1 MSEPGSGC
9 GVPAQRSSQRGPELL
24 SVKLGDCS
32 QTVELNVIVK
42 EEGEEREI
50 NEREEEEREEDRASV
65 DSGEIPN
72 PDSVNEPS
80 STASRLPGCGS
91 YPCPQCGKCF
101 SRAGDL
107 KTHQRSHSGEK
118 PTCTFNVIVKE
129 EDGDCTLNVIVK
141 EEEDEKEKRG
151 VEEEKETSGIVDP
164 DTSRLRGRYPC
175 PQCGKS
181 FSSSG
186 KLKNHQRVHTR
197 EKPFHCAT
205 CGKSFREKFNL
216 TRHEKVHSG
225 EKPYHCTQCGK
236 SFNRSGSLKEHQ
248 RVHTGEKPYHCSL
261 CQKSFSQPGNL
272 KKHQRIH
279 TGEKPYRCSLCGN
292 SFCFAGN
299 LKNHQRSHCG
309 EKPYRCSQC
318 GEGFPQLKSLKS
330 HQKIHIGETSP
341 STFNV
346 IVKEEGG
353 DCTFNVIVKEEEDGK
368 KIAEKEMREVEEDDN
383 NSGVVDPDTSRL
395 PDRPKESSEITQW
408 REALPMFSVWR
419 GIHSA
424 KKSKKS

>member
-9 GVPAQRSSQRGPELL
+9 GVPAQRSSQQGPELL
-24 SVKLGDCS
+24 SVKLGYCS

-50 NEREEEEREEDRASV
+50 NEREEEEREEDRASF

-80 STASRLPGCGS
+80 STASSLPGCGS

-118 PTCTFNVIVKE
+118 PTCTLNVIVKE

-181 FSSSG
+181 FSSSGNLKNHQRVHNGEKPYHCSQCGKGFSRAGDLKTHQKSHSGEKPHHCSLCGKCFSRAGDLKTHQKSHSGEKSASTFNVIVKEEEDEKEIDETVKREVKEEQEPSGVVDPDTSRLSGRGRFPCHQCGKSFRSSG

-248 RVHTGEKPYHCSL
+248 RVHTGRSL
-261 CQKSFSQPGNL
+261 TTALFVRRVLVSQETLRNIREYIQG
-272 KKHQRIH
+272 R
-279 TGEKPYRCSLCGN
+279 SLTVALCVEIV
-292 SFCFAGN
+292 FV
-299 LKNHQRSHCG
+299 L
-309 EKPYRCSQC
+309 
-318 GEGFPQLKSLKS
+318 L
-330 HQKIHIGETSP
+330 ET
-341 STFNV
+341 
-346 IVKEEGG
+346 
-353 DCTFNVIVKEEEDGK
+353 
-368 KIAEKEMREVEEDDN
+368 
-383 NSGVVDPDTSRL
+383 
-395 PDRPKESSEITQW
+395 
-408 REALPMFSVWR
+408 
-419 GIHSA
+419 
-424 KKSKKS
+424 